1 MALNNL
7 GDVTDSGTLL
17 VNTTAIVNA
26 ATTASTSVV
35 ITTVNANLFV
45 GQTVTGPG
53 VQQANGI
60 VGPTTITALSTDGLT
75 LTLSNPATFVAGAVL
90 TFSSVYSAVTTTTVN
105 GAISSSTTAVTIVAN
120 TLIAAGQLVS
130 AAGVTGV
137 NTVSSV
143 ATTSLVLSA
152 PVTTVADKAVLTFWA
167 PVTPNVA
174 VDFVWKNLPVQPNDD
189 RNTTAV
195 NQGGAGVQ
203 SVYISGASKPS
214 TGTIQYTTN
223 AAHGLSVG
231 DIVSTGSYA
240 TAGTPGV
247 TVTLTSVANTAGTVN
262 FSYGNSNLTSA
273 TGSPQVGAVLNKTAG
288 TGVFASG
295 ANVITSVDTTAKT
308 FTVAAVPTTDF
319 SGATLVTGGFP
330 VTTSTATFSS
340 AAKDATLLTQEIT
353 ASGTHYIAPGTTV
366 VVSAATPAAYSTSPN
381 GAYVVLGASSKTKFT
396 IGTLTTTLTT
406 NNIGSKD
413 ATTASSAVLSAATLT
428 YYPLDVK
435 ELKVIAVPSTTTFV
449 VASTNGWSGD
459 STDTGIAAVS
469 SKTGS
474 LALVADA
481 SWADTT
487 KAGSSRLNNGS
498 INSTRNY
505 LNYVTPT
512 YDTYASG
519 TYNNFPNFIPGK
531 FAVSTVTA
539 TTNYIVYS
547 AVNNLTTSNTLNV
560 SGISNPAFNQVGATI
575 VAVKNDTIVT
585 SNPSTSINTAS
596 ASTASNQITLASA
609 SGAIK
614 VGMTVSGTGIAG
626 TPKVV
631 AVLGTLITMDSAQT
645 VGSGVSMTFK
655 VAAGTT
661 LTKESGVASPANFG
675 VGSYNVT
682 AVSGD
687 GTTITYTSQNNL
699 VKGDVVVISGLSNSN
714 FNFNSGT
721 STTSVTV
728 ATANATSFTVTNSAG
743 SGVSLT
749 GQVGKV
755 EYANAASN
763 VDGGFVSGTYYPQVP
778 NLVGLTA
785 TQASD
790 AFLDRGLTALAASG
804 SNTGAVPTT
813 SPKGSGATSSAF
825 ARIVGSNVLE
835 VTAVEAITGVV
846 ATGSANSVTRASGT
860 AVTNVKVGQTIAST
874 TITPA
879 RNILTV
885 DYGTGAI
892 TFDGAAVGTVTTETL
907 TITGHGFVTG
917 DAVVVSGGDATV
929 NGDQTVIVKDTST
942 LLINTG
948 STVAYSG
955 TTALTITGKAG
966 YVHAQSVAAGTQ
978 SQAPSTAVTYSVW
991 G

>member
-35 ITTVNANLFV
+35 ITAVNANIFV

-60 VGPTTITALSTDGLT
+60 VGPTTITAIQTDGVT

-90 TFSSVYSAVTTTTVN
+90 TFSSTYAPVTSLSVN
-105 GAISSSTTAVTIVAN
+105 GAISSSTTSVTIQSN
-120 TLIAAGQLVS
+120 SLTAAGQLIS
-130 AAGVTGV
+130 GPGITSV
-137 NTVSSV
+137 NSISSV
-143 ATTSLVLSA
+143 TSATAIVLA
-152 PVTTVADKAVLTFWA
+152 VPVTTVADKAVFTVWSL
-167 PVTPNVA
+167 VTPNVA
-174 VDFVWKNLPVQPNDD
+174 VDFVWKNLPIQPNDD

-203 SVYISGASKPS
+203 SVYITGASKPTTS
-214 TGTIQYTTN
+214 TIQYTTN
-223 AAHGLSVG
+223 AAHGLSIG
-231 DIVSTGSYA
+231 DVVSTGAYA
-240 TAGTPGV
+240 TGGTPGV
-247 TVTLTSVANTAGTVN
+247 TVTLTGVSNTAGTTT
-262 FSYGNSNLTSA
+262 FSYGNSNLTTA

-295 ANVITSVDTTAKT
+295 GNVITSVDTTAKT
-308 FTVAAVPTTDF
+308 FTVAVAPTTDF
-319 SGATLVTGGFP
+319 SSATLITGGFP

-340 AAKDATLLTQEIT
+340 ATKDSTLLTQEIT
-353 ASGTHYIAPGTTV
+353 TTGTHYIAPGTNV
-366 VVSAATPAAYSTSPN
+366 VLATATPSVYSTSPN
-381 GAYVVLGASSKTKFT
+381 GTYVVLGAKDKTKFT
-396 IGTLTTTLTT
+396 ISTLTTTLST

-413 ATTASSAVLSAATLT
+413 AATTSSGALSAITTLS

-459 STDTGIAAVS
+459 SSDTGIAAVS

-474 LALVADA
+474 LALIADS

-487 KAGSSRLNNGS
+487 KAGSSRLDGGS
-498 INSTRNY
+498 INTTRNY

-512 YDTYASG
+512 YDTYATGAYG
-519 TYNNFPNFIPGK
+519 TFPNYIPGK
-531 FAVSTVTA
+531 FAVPTVTA

-560 SGISNPAFNQVGATI
+560 SGISNPAFNQSGATI
-575 VAVKNDTIVT
+575 VAVKGDTIVT
-585 SNPSTSINTAS
+585 SNPSAS
-596 ASTASNQITLASA
+596 ATGTTSGSSNIVTLSSA
-609 SGAIK
+609 NNAIK
-614 VGMTVSGTGIAG
+614 VGMSITSGASSG

-631 AVLGTLITMDSAQT
+631 AVSGATITLDIAQSLSSA
-645 VGSGVSMTFK
+645 SLTFK
-655 VAAGTT
+655 INPGTT
-661 LTKESGVASPANFG
+661 LKGEYGVASAANFG
-675 VGSYNVT
+675 IANYNVT
-682 AVSGD
+682 AASGVSG
-687 GTTITYTSQNNL
+687 TITYTAQNNL
-699 VKGDVVVISGLSNSN
+699 VANDSVNITGLSNSA
-714 FNFNSGT
+714 FNLSGV
-721 STTSVTV
+721 SVV
-728 ATANATSFTVTNSAG
+728 SANATSFTVSNSGANG
-743 SGVSLT
+743 ITVT

-778 NLVGLTA
+778 SLVGLTA

-790 AFLDRGLTALAASG
+790 AFLDRGLTGLAASG
-804 SNTGAVPTT
+804 STSGAVPTT
-813 SPKGSGATSSAF
+813 SPKGSGSVSSAF
-825 ARIVGSNVLE
+825 ARVAGSNVLE
-835 VTAVEAITGVV
+835 ITAKEAITNITGGNSSTSGNTLIAAASPTTAAANVKIGMKLTVNSPSFTANVTAVDYSTG
-846 ATGSANSVTRASGT
+846 T
-860 AVTNVKVGQTIAST
+860 
-874 TITPA
+874 
-879 RNILTV
+879 
-885 DYGTGAI
+885 I
-892 TFDGAAVGTVTTETL
+892 TFDGAAQSIANSATVSFAGT
-907 TITGHGFVTG
+907 GFVTG

-929 NGDQTVIVKDTST
+929 NGDQTVTVLDYQT

-948 STVAYSG
+948 STAAYSG
-955 TTALTITGKAG
+955 TTALTITGKTG
-966 YVHAQSVAAGTQ
+966 YVHLQSVAAGTA